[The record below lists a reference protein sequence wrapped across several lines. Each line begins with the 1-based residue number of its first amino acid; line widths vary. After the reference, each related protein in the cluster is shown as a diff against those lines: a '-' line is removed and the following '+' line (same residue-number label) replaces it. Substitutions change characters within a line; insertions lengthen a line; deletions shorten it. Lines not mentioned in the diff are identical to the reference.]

1 MQFIFQKQ
9 GADRAVPVRC
19 SQMGLVEFGCKSA
32 KNAVEPKTT
41 GVRSTVK
48 EVYAT
53 EKCVEVSV
61 RSG

>member
-1 MQFIFQKQ
+1 
-9 GADRAVPVRC
+9 
-19 SQMGLVEFGCKSA
+19 MGLVEFGCKSA